1 MEIRNLE
8 PREVFFYFEEIAKIP
23 HGSGNTQ
30 AISNYL
36 VSFAKERKLEH
47 YQDQLG
53 NVIIIKEAS
62 KGYEDRE
69 PVMLQGHMDMVAVKK
84 PDSKIDMKKE
94 GLTLMVEGDW
104 LFAKDT
110 SLGGDDGIAVAY
122 ELALLAAE
130 DLEHPRLECV
140 FTVDEEIGLLGA
152 KAIDVSMCKAKRMI
166 NIDSEDEGIFLTGCA
181 GGMRVDCHLPL
192 EKEEKKGILVT
203 LKIGGLQGGHSGVEI
218 HKERGNSN
226 VLMGRFLAG
235 AAKNTSLYLSK
246 LQGGLADNAIPRE
259 TRAEFLVEETG
270 TVENLVKRL
279 EKELKCELATKDPGV
294 YCQLEIQGEQILPVV
309 TKEETKKAAAL
320 LYCLPQGVQAMSA
333 DVKGLVETSLNMGLL
348 SLKED
353 GLHAGFSVRSSL
365 ESAKYAL
372 EEKLYVLTESLG
384 GSCKT
389 TGDYPGW
396 AYRVD
401 SPLRELMLRIF
412 KEKYG
417 KEPVVEAIHAGLECG
432 FFLDK
437 IPQLDCVSMGPDMK
451 DIHTTEEKMSISSV
465 KRVWEYL
472 VEVLKQ
478 A

>member
-1 MEIRNLE
+1 MEIGKLE
-8 PREVFFYFEEIAKIP
+8 PQSVFHYFEEIAKIP
-23 HGSGNTQ
+23 HGSGNT
-30 AISNYL
+30 ALISNYL
-36 VSFAKERKLEH
+36 VEFAKERGLEH
-47 YQDQLG
+47 YQDFLG
-53 NVIIIKEAS
+53 NVIIIKEAA

-84 PDSKIDMKKE
+84 PESTINLKEE
-94 GLTLMVEGDW
+94 GLTLQIEGDW
-104 LFAKDT
+104 LSAKDT

-122 ELALLAAE
+122 ELALLDSTE
-130 DLEHPRLECV
+130 LKHPRIECI

-166 NIDSEDEGIFLTGCA
+166 NIDSEEEGIFLTGCA

-192 EKEEKKGILVT
+192 EKEERKGLLAEV
-203 LKIGGLQGGHSGVEI
+203 KIGGLLGGHSGVEI

-226 VLMGRFLAG
+226 VLMARFLTHTARKMG
-235 AAKNTSLYLSK
+235 ISLISLR
-246 LQGGLADNAIPRE
+246 GGLADNAIPRE
-259 TRAEFLVEETG
+259 TTAEILIEDREI
-270 TVENLVKRL
+270 L
-279 EKELKCELATKDPGV
+279 ESIGKKLDTDWKKEMVTKDPNV
-294 YCQLEIQGEQILPVV
+294 YCRVEI
-309 TKEETKKAAAL
+309 KEEGTFMAVKEEDTKKAACL

-333 DVKGLVETSLNMGLL
+333 DVEGLVETSLNMGLL

-372 EEKLYVLTESLG
+372 EEKLYVLTEGLG
-384 GSCKT
+384 GVCKT

-401 SPLRELMLRIF
+401 SPLRELML
-412 KEKYG
+412 KVYGEKYE

-437 IPQLDCVSMGPDMK
+437 IPDLDCVSMGPDMK
-451 DIHTTEEKMSISSV
+451 DIHTTEERMSVSSV

-472 VEVLKQ
+472 IRVLEL

>member
-47 YQDQLG
+47 YQDELG

-270 TVENLVKRL
+270 TVEDLVKRL

-294 YCQLEIQGEQILPVV
+294 YCELEIQGEQILPVV